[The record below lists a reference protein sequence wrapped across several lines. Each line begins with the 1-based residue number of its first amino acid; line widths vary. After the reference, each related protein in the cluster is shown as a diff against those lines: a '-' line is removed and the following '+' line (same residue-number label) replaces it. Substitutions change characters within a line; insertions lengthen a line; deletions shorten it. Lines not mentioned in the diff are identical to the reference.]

1 MDAVKVQITER
12 NSSEIN
18 ATVDTPFNQTSE
30 KVSQTHRK
38 ISFKTLVKS
47 VLLTSTMAGF
57 SLQTAYATAPI
68 DFSDIVAQ
76 VAPAV
81 VRVTVVKKMT
91 KEEEMQQ
98 QLPEMLKRYF
108 GNQIIIPN
116 QPRTPAE
123 QKSYGSAFFISQDG
137 YLLTNRHVVDDVKKV
152 TVTLSDRRE
161 LDADVVGS
169 DERTDVAVLKVKG
182 DHYPSLQLGD
192 SDKLRVGEPVLAIG
206 SPFGFDYSA
215 SAGIVSATSR
225 SVTVDNAV
233 PFIQSDVVLNP
244 GNSGGPLFNQRGEVI
259 GINSRI
265 FSGTGGY
272 MGLSFSIPIDVA
284 IGVADQLKNGGK
296 VSRAY
301 LGVYPQDIDR
311 NLAEVYHLPKPEG
324 ALVVKVSPDSAAS
337 AAGIKEGDI
346 ILSFNDKAI
355 SRASDLVNY
364 INRTRPNTVIALGLL
379 RDGQRLTLNPK
390 LKAATADEDA
400 EEKVARDGVDSI
412 NILGLKAHDMSDKES
427 ADATIKGVV
436 VDSIEPY
443 GIANNAQIQI
453 GDVIVRLNGRPT
465 PNLAAFAVAQKTL
478 PKKGVV
484 EVVVIRDKIPRRAG
498 LRIE

>member
-1 MDAVKVQITER
+1 MDAVKTQITKR
-12 NSSEIN
+12 NSSEIK
-18 ATVDTPFNQTSE
+18 ATIDKPLDQTAQ
-30 KVSQTHRK
+30 KVSQNHRK
-38 ISFKTLVKS
+38 ISLNTLVKN
-47 VLLTSTMAGF
+47 VVLTSAIVGL
-57 SLQTAYATAPI
+57 SLQAAYATAPI

-116 QPRTPAE
+116 QPRTPTE

-355 SRASDLVNY
+355 SRASDLINY

-400 EEKVARDGVDSI
+400 EEKGVSVGSV
-412 NILGLKAHDMSDKES
+412 NVLGLKAHDMSDKES

>member
-1 MDAVKVQITER
+1 
-12 NSSEIN
+12 
-18 ATVDTPFNQTSE
+18 
-30 KVSQTHRK
+30 
-38 ISFKTLVKS
+38 
-47 VLLTSTMAGF
+47 MAGF